1 MDIII
6 RTVTYCVL
14 LRSSRMSQT
23 QVVVDTDTL
32 AVEQR
37 EREMRQLEVSLPD
50 YVLMT
55 GLLGR
60 GKLLGGNI

>member
-1 MDIII
+1 
-6 RTVTYCVL
+6 
-14 LRSSRMSQT
+14 MSQT

>member
-1 MDIII
+1 
-6 RTVTYCVL
+6 
-14 LRSSRMSQT
+14 MSQT

-37 EREMRQLEVSLPD
+37 EREMRQLEVGLPD